1 MKIDKRRSFSYH
13 LVERRIIY
21 PYMPHGLVV
30 CRVAFFDYF
39 VLNFSEDG
47 TSGGFIFRGGSII
60 DR

>member
-1 MKIDKRRSFSYH
+1 
-13 LVERRIIY
+13 
-21 PYMPHGLVV
+21 MPHGLVV

-39 VLNFSEDG
+39 VLNLSEDG